1 MTWFEQIFLNGL
13 FNSPVCYAYR
23 CEAYPVYHLPV
34 IHELQVFQSL
44 LVTGNIMKPNVS
56 VILPYFNGKEFVKHA
71 IDSVLSQSYS
81 NIELI
86 IIDDG
91 SISQIDTTYLKDLL
105 DSYLDPRLIYFYTTN
120 SGLAK
125 TRNFGV
131 SHSGAPYIA
140 FIDQDDY
147 WNGDKLHRQMKA
159 LQENPEAQFV
169 FTDCALFGET
179 NESSPHPLR
188 RRFNS
193 GFIPDT
199 YVKMLRSNFV
209 PCSSVLFS
217 RQFAQKIG
225 DSNPNFVAVPDYEYF
240 LRIAESCE
248 FFYLNEVLTHI
259 RLHPRNTSKQEMR
272 LYLECI
278 DVLIGR
284 NLPGLRHK
292 VMASRQFC
300 KMIFFVVCLWTRK
313 IVSNN
318 VQNTGLRT

>member
-1 MTWFEQIFLNGL
+1 
-13 FNSPVCYAYR
+13 
-23 CEAYPVYHLPV
+23 
-34 IHELQVFQSL
+34 
-44 LVTGNIMKPNVS
+44 MKPNIS
-56 VILPYFNGKEFVKHA
+56 VILPYFNGREFVKNA

-81 NIELI
+81 NIELL

-91 SISQIDTTYLKDLL
+91 SVSRTDTKYLKDLV
-105 DSYLDPRLIYFYTTN
+105 DSYQDPRLVYFYTAN

-131 SHSGAPYIA
+131 SNSSAPYIA

-147 WNGDKLHRQMKA
+147 WNRDKLQRQMNV

-169 FTDCALFGET
+169 FTDCALFGER

-188 RRFNS
+188 RRLKS

-199 YVKMLRSNFV
+199 YAKMLRSNFV

-217 RQFAQKIG
+217 RRFSEQIG
-225 DSNPNFVAVPDYEYF
+225 DSNSNFVAVPDYEYF
-240 LRIAESCE
+240 LRFAESCD
-248 FFYLNEVLTHI
+248 FLYLNEVLTHI

-272 LYLECI
+272 LNLECI
-278 DVLIGR
+278 DVLIVR
-284 NLPGLRHK
+284 NFPSLRHK
-292 VMASRQFC
+292 VMASRQFL
-300 KMIFFVVCLWTRK
+300 KLIFFIVRLWTRK

-318 VQNTGLRT
+318 AQSTGLRTGL